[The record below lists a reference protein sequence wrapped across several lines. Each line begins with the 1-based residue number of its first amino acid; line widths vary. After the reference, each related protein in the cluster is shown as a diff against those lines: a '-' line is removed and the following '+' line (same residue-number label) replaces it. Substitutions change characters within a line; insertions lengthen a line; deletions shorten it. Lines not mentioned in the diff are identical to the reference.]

1 MTVEL
6 DRKGIICL
14 LRGTTPPYSVM
25 NKIPKELGS
34 YIGGFVDS
42 WHWNYI
48 DENISYSDEY
58 LFNLYLMCRNSK
70 E

>member
-1 MTVEL
+1 MKVEL
-6 DRKGIICL
+6 DRKGIISL

-25 NKIPKELGS
+25 NKIPKELGY

-42 WHWNYI
+42 WHWNDI
-48 DENISYSDEY
+48 SENVSYSDEY
-58 LFNLYLMCRNSK
+58 LFILYLMCKNSK